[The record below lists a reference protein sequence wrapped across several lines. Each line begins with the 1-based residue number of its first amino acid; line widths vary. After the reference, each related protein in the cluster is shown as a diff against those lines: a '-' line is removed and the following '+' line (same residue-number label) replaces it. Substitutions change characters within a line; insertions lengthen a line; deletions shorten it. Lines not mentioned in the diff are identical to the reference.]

1 MGIMEKLSDMRRTQL
16 DEGWQDTARK
26 YKSMKDVEDFH
37 RKRLADLDYRLDT
50 KYGEW
55 KITIRLG
62 GSSNIWVDVH
72 DSDDH
77 YVSSESFSSA
87 KGVKSYL
94 FDGGLIA
101 KLNKRIREN
110 AIDALKNDKITP
122 EEMKKTFD
130 RASKRLAA
138 LEQAIDIQIDEEK
151 LDKQLHRHQIYS
163 DAVSNRENEKYWT
176 RRQAE
181 KEFESE
187 RPFVVGD
194 IVYGDSK
201 TSLRSGK
208 EYKITSISGNAA
220 TVEPANGRGNKQVA
234 SLRHLRLDPNV
245 VRAAIENPD
254 DKKYFDQQ
262 KYMMDRYSAD
272 RQFDEAVE
280 LLNSCGMI
288 VEAKS

>member
-1 MGIMEKLSDMRRTQL
+1 MGIMEKLSDLRRKKL

-26 YKSMKDVEDFH
+26 YKSLKDVKDFH
-37 RKRLADLDYRLDT
+37 RKRLADLDLRFDT
-50 KYGEW
+50 EYGEW
-55 KITIRLG
+55 KITVRFG

-72 DSDDH
+72 DTNGH
-77 YVSSESFSSA
+77 YVSSKSFSNA
-87 KGVKSYL
+87 KAVKAYL
-94 FDGGLIA
+94 FDGGITA
-101 KLNKRIREN
+101 DLNKKIREN
-110 AIDALKNDKITP
+110 AIEALKNDKITQ
-122 EEMKKTFD
+122 EEMKEIFD

-138 LEQAIDIQIDEEK
+138 LDHAIGIQIDEEK
-151 LDKQLHRHQIYS
+151 LDKMLHRHQIYG
-163 DAVSNRENEKYWT
+163 DALANREHEKYWT

-187 RPFVVGD
+187 RPFEVGD
-194 IVYGDSK
+194 IVYGDNK

-234 SLRHLRLDPNV
+234 ALRHLFLNPDV
-245 VRAAIENPD
+245 VRAAVENPD
-254 DKKYFDQQ
+254 DPKYFDKQ
-262 KYMMDRYSAD
+262 KYMMDRYSSN
-272 RQFDEAVE
+272 FDEAVE